1 LQSAHTRNSA
11 AQEGAD
17 ISRNEGRSRPV
28 RIARTQSRGPKR
40 LFLREGNWRK
50 GRPLHH
56 LVSGRYPWFEDIAVR
71 ADRDRG
77 RSESQSRGLGPQRVS
92 CYYLGPMSEKRF
104 SGKAALVTGAGKR
117 IGRSI
122 ALRLA
127 AEGASVAVNY
137 SKSRAEAERVAA
149 EINAT
154 GGCAV
159 AIRAD
164 VSRRADVEELFANVD
179 KNFGRL
185 DILVNNAGIFFPAKF
200 EELTDEQW
208 DRIQNTN
215 LKSQF
220 LCSQIAVPMLRR
232 AGRGHII
239 NISSLGAFL
248 AWPSYT
254 HYCVSKA
261 GSVML
266 TKCLAVA
273 LGPEIL
279 VNSVA
284 PGTIAF
290 PGEPPHEN
298 FIRRVPVHR
307 TGTGEDIADAVVYLA
322 SSKFVTGQVI
332 AVDGGRL
339 LV

>member
-1 LQSAHTRNSA
+1 MK
-11 AQEGAD
+11 EK
-17 ISRNEGRSRPV
+17 P
-28 RIARTQSRGPKR
+28 
-40 LFLREGNWRK
+40 FL
-50 GRPLHH
+50 
-56 LVSGRYPWFEDIAVR
+56 
-71 ADRDRG
+71 
-77 RSESQSRGLGPQRVS
+77 
-92 CYYLGPMSEKRF
+92 
-104 SGKAALVTGAGKR
+104 GKVALVTGAGIR

-127 AEGASVAVNY
+127 AEGADVALNY
-137 SKSRAEAERVAA
+137 SKSKAQAEEVAA
-149 EINAT
+149 EIKAM
-154 GGCAV
+154 GRRGLP
-159 AIRAD
+159 IQAD
-164 VSRRADVEELFANVD
+164 VSRRTDVEKLFAAVD
-179 KNFGRL
+179 KEFGRL
-185 DILVNNAGIFFPAKF
+185 DIFVNNAGIIFPAKF

-220 LCSQIAVPMLRR
+220 MCAQAAVPRLRR
-232 AGRGHII
+232 VGGGHII
-239 NISSLGAFL
+239 NISSLGGFL

-273 LGPEIL
+273 LGPDIL

-290 PGEPPHEN
+290 PGEAPHEN
-298 FIRRVPVHR
+298 FIQRAPLHK
-307 TGTGEDIADAVVYLA
+307 TGEGEDIADAVVYLA

>member
-1 LQSAHTRNSA
+1 MNKKDFA
-11 AQEGAD
+11 
-17 ISRNEGRSRPV
+17 
-28 RIARTQSRGPKR
+28 
-40 LFLREGNWRK
+40 
-50 GRPLHH
+50 
-56 LVSGRYPWFEDIAVR
+56 
-71 ADRDRG
+71 
-77 RSESQSRGLGPQRVS
+77 
-92 CYYLGPMSEKRF
+92 
-104 SGKAALVTGAGKR
+104 GKVAIVTGAGKR

-127 AEGASVAVNY
+127 DQGAAVAVNY
-137 SKSRAEAERVAA
+137 SQSRSEAEGVVA
-149 EINAT
+149 EI
-154 GGCAV
+154 AV
-159 AIRAD
+159 AGGRAIPVRAD
-164 VSRRADVEELFANVD
+164 VGKRADVENLFATVD
-179 KNFGRL
+179 KEFGRL

-220 LCSQIAVPMLRR
+220 LCAQAAVPLLRR
-232 AGRGHII
+232 SGGGHIV

-290 PGEPPHEN
+290 PGEPPHKN
-298 FIRRVPVHR
+298 FIERVPVHK

-322 SSKFVTGQVI
+322 SSNFVTGQVI